1 MLDTKWSLMYKYT
14 DKFIQDQYT
23 LKNIID
29 NIKGVDTNINV
40 EDDPKNQMIAR
51 IKNIRKLTEQ
61 IENET
66 DTDKLSKLKD
76 QKKKI
81 KCLLPAIAP
90 SAIFEDLGAGRVM
103 NNVKSH
109 NGIICID
116 IDNISK
122 VEVDK
127 LLKEQIEKNKFL
139 LMAFKSPS
147 YGLKLFYKI
156 KIYEDKDDIAQHLI
170 YFKYYSGYF
179 NKRNIII
186 DEACKDI
193 VRLCYLS
200 HDPDVYINEKC
211 GELDKGPT
219 IDRIK
224 TDKHSIEKNNYLSM
238 TNDAPIVV
246 GMELY
251 YKYIVNFDIKGFCSF
266 IDKYENWIAFG
277 YGLIKYFEK
286 DQATSLF
293 YFDKFSMLGSTYN
306 KSKAEA
312 QFKTLYNGFEKN
324 KCKYNLR
331 LTISKLVGNGTIDPV
346 SNKELCKFFKYDEKT
361 LYNIL
366 ENMDLDIKWNDLT
379 EELEI
384 KWEGK
389 YFTMCGRYKTFRCKC
404 GAIGR
409 SRFSDISPEERKFFG
424 VSIAR

>member
-139 LMAFKSPS
+139 
-147 YGLKLFYKI
+147 
-156 KIYEDKDDIAQHLI
+156 
-170 YFKYYSGYF
+170 
-179 NKRNIII
+179 
-186 DEACKDI
+186 
-193 VRLCYLS
+193 
-200 HDPDVYINEKC
+200 
-211 GELDKGPT
+211 
-219 IDRIK
+219 
-224 TDKHSIEKNNYLSM
+224 
-238 TNDAPIVV
+238 
-246 GMELY
+246 
-251 YKYIVNFDIKGFCSF
+251 
-266 IDKYENWIAFG
+266 
-277 YGLIKYFEK
+277 
-286 DQATSLF
+286 
-293 YFDKFSMLGSTYN
+293 
-306 KSKAEA
+306 
-312 QFKTLYNGFEKN
+312 
-324 KCKYNLR
+324 
-331 LTISKLVGNGTIDPV
+331 
-346 SNKELCKFFKYDEKT
+346 
-361 LYNIL
+361 
-366 ENMDLDIKWNDLT
+366 
-379 EELEI
+379 
-384 KWEGK
+384 
-389 YFTMCGRYKTFRCKC
+389 
-404 GAIGR
+404 
-409 SRFSDISPEERKFFG
+409 
-424 VSIAR
+424 